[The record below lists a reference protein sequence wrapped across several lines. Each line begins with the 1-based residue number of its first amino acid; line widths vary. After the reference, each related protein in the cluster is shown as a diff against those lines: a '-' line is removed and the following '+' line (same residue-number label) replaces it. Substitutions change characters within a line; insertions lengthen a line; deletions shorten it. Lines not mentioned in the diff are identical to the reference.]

1 MSEDTILLE
10 VTDNIATVT
19 LDRPDRL
26 NAFTAEMGKEL
37 VATFDR
43 IDADDDIRA
52 VVVTGAGRAFC
63 AGADLGAGGA
73 TFDYEKRSGRQKA
86 DRDRAPRDSGGIVNL
101 RIFACLKPV
110 IAAINGHAV
119 GVGAT
124 MTLPMD
130 VRLIAE
136 GAKMGFVFGARGIV
150 PDGAASWFLPRV
162 VGIPQSL
169 EWCLTGRVFPAAEA
183 HAAGLVKTIL
193 PVDELLPAAI
203 ALAKE
208 MATNVGPVSAAL
220 TRQML
225 WRLSSAPDPMIAH
238 RVDSEGIY
246 ATGALADAAEGVTAF
261 LEKRPADWKL
271 RVSQDLPAVYPWW
284 EELEY

>member
-1 MSEDTILLE
+1 MSEDTIRLE
-10 VTDNIATVT
+10 VADNIATVT